1 MPMSATPRGIDAHG
15 HGVPAAF
22 LEDVK
27 RTGLGGVGVEVV
39 DGNYVVTLPGQAPL
53 RPMIPGMI
61 DFEQRL
67 VWLDAENLDH
77 QLVGPWL
84 DVHGQELPPEPG
96 QEWVRRLND
105 ALAEAIAPGGS
116 RLRAYATLHLENPTA
131 AGRELERATRE
142 LGMIGCMLPTS
153 TPTATLHAPAFDALW
168 EVLVDLDV
176 PVMLHPPT
184 VGPASCIPGM
194 QRFGGLYGRLIDTT
208 MAAAQ
213 LLLAGVFDRFPR
225 LRIVLV
231 HGGGFLPY
239 QTGRLANTTRGGG
252 FGPPL
257 QAAPVEYVKR
267 YFYDTTLMSS
277 QAVALMADVVGA
289 DHVMLGS
296 DYPFSVGAPPL
307 LQAVNTS
314 GLDAAAVEAIA
325 HGTAADVFNMERA
338 VR

>member
-1 MPMSATPRGIDAHG
+1 MTSARGGIDVHG
-15 HGVPAAF
+15 HGVPPAF
-22 LEDVK
+22 LEAVK
-27 RTGLGGVGVEVV
+27 RTHLGGVTVDAV

-53 RPMIPGMI
+53 RPIAPRMI
-61 DFEQRL
+61 DFQQRL
-67 VWLDAENLDH
+67 DWLDAEHLDQ

-84 DVHGQELPPEPG
+84 DVHGQELSAEAG

-105 ALAEAIAPGGS
+105 ALAEAIAPTS
-116 RLRAYATLHLENPTA
+116 PRLRAYATLHLAEPAA
-131 AGRELERATRE
+131 AGRELARATRE

-153 TPTATLHAPAFDALW
+153 TPTSNLDAPAFDALW
-168 EVLVDLDV
+168 EVAVDLDV

-184 VGPASCIPGM
+184 VGPASCISGM
-194 QRFGGLYGRLIDTT
+194 DRFGGLYGRLIDTT
-208 MAAAQ
+208 MAATR
-213 LLLAGVFDRFPR
+213 LLLSGVFDRYPR

-239 QTGRLANTTRGGG
+239 QTGRLINTTHGGG

-257 QAAPVEYVKR
+257 QDPRVDYVRR

-277 QAVALMADVVGA
+277 QAVALLVSLIGA
-289 DHVMLGS
+289 GHVMLGS

-307 LQAVNTS
+307 MQAVTEA
-314 GLDAAAVEAIA
+314 GIDAVAVDAIA
-325 HGTAADVFNMERA
+325 HTTASNLFKTETA